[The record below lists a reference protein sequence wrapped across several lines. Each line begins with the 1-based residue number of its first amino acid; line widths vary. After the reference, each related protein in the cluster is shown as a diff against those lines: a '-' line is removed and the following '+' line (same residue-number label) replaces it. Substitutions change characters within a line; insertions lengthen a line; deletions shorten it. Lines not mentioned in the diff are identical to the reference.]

1 MLEGHT
7 TSDSCAAEGLIKNNF
22 GDGGR
27 GQGKLLNIIP
37 SIISKN
43 IEIKVVVLTSNL
55 IFDALNSGL
64 LAVLEYLAQHVI
76 TCLVPAFFIAG
87 AIAALVKKDAI
98 LKYFG
103 PKVEK
108 YKSYTVASVSG
119 TILAVCSCTIL
130 PLFAGI
136 YKKGSGIGPA
146 TTFLFSGPAIN
157 ILAII
162 YTAQVL
168 GVDLGI
174 ARAAFAITMS
184 IAIGLIMAFLFQ
196 KEDDKKSTGIK
207 PFVSSEEGEKRP
219 RWVIPTFFV
228 LMVAILLIGA
238 SKLDWVPKLGIVYFL
253 TIGVAVILI
262 YYFQRQQVTDWGLE
276 TWDLTKKIFP
286 ILVAGT
292 FFVGVFAFFVPPETF
307 RPYLG
312 DNGLSANLLAS
323 VLGALLYMPTLLEVP
338 IVGGTLGY
346 TSGVMASGPALALLL
361 SGPTTSLPSIA
372 VLYKIMGMKK
382 TVVYWVLVVGM
393 STIAGMMF
401 GLIVG

>member
-1 MLEGHT
+1 M
-7 TSDSCAAEGLIKNNF
+7 
-22 GDGGR
+22 
-27 GQGKLLNIIP
+27 
-37 SIISKN
+37 
-43 IEIKVVVLTSNL
+43 
-55 IFDALNSGL
+55 FDALNSGL
-64 LAVLEYLAQHVI
+64 QAVLEYLAQHVI

-103 PKVEK
+103 PKVQK
-108 YKSYTVASVSG
+108 YKSYSVASVSG

-157 ILAII
+157 ILAIV

-168 GVDLGI
+168 GLDLGV

-184 IAIGLIMAFLFQ
+184 ILVGLVMAFLFQ
-196 KEDDKKSTGIK
+196 KEDDRNNGAIKPMASTG
-207 PFVSSEEGEKRP
+207 EGEQRP

-228 LMVAILLIGA
+228 LLVAILLIGA
-238 SKLDWVPKLGIVYFL
+238 SKMEWIPKLAIVYFL
-253 TIGVAVILI
+253 TIAVAVILI
-262 YYFQRQQVTDWGLE
+262 YYFQRQEVTEWGIE

-286 ILVAGT
+286 ILIIGT
-292 FFVGVFAFFVPPETF
+292 FFVGIFAFFVPPETF

-312 DNGLSANLLAS
+312 DNGLGANLLAS
-323 VLGALLYMPTLLEVP
+323 VIGALLYMPTLLEVP
-338 IVGGTLGY
+338 IIGGTLGY
-346 TSGVMASGPALALLL
+346 TSGVMAAGPALALLL

-382 TVVYWVLVVGM
+382 TIVYWLLVVGM
-393 STIAGMMF
+393 STIAGMIF
-401 GLIVG
+401 GFIMG